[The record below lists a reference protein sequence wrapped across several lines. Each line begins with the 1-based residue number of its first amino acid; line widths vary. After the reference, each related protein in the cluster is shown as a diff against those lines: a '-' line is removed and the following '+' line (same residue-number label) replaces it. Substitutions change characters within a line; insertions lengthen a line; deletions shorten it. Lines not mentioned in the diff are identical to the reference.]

1 MPEDLE
7 FEFTFDP
14 EDTPEDIEQKVLML
28 DEDEAYLLENWLV
41 NANEAMQRIYEKE
54 LTETDH

>member
-1 MPEDLE
+1 M
-7 FEFTFDP
+7 
-14 EDTPEDIEQKVLML
+14 PEDIEQKVLML